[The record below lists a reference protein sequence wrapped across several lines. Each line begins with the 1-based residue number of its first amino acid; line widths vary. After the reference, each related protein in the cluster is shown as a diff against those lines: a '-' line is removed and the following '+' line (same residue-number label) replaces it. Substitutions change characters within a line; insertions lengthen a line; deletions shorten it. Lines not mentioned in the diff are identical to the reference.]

1 MVDRQPEKDERLAL
15 AGGASGDGPVA
26 ARARISTCR
35 EVNGHLVVAGQVA
48 QRDGVLIA
56 EGRVGDGV
64 DLETARACARQCALN
79 LLWAA
84 QTHLGSLE
92 RVRSVLRLAV
102 YVASA
107 PDFVAQHLVADAAS
121 ALVAEVVGGELPVRV
136 AIGVAALPLGSP
148 VEIEGA
154 LELDQPESPQVQARA

>member
-1 MVDRQPEKDERLAL
+1 MVGTQPGKDERLAL
-15 AGGASGDGPVA
+15 AEGASSDGA
-26 ARARISTCR
+26 AVGRARISICR

-64 DLETARACARQCALN
+64 DLDTARACARQCAVN
-79 LLWAA
+79 LLRAA

-121 ALVAEVVGGELPVRV
+121 ALVADVVGGELPVRV

-154 LELDQPESPQVQARA
+154 LELDHAESPQVQARA

>member
-1 MVDRQPEKDERLAL
+1 MADGQPGKDERLAL
-15 AGGASGDGPVA
+15 ANSSSGGAGAEGVA
-26 ARARISTCR
+26 ISLCR
-35 EVNGHLVVAGQVA
+35 EVNGQLLLAGQVA
-48 QRDGVLIA
+48 RRNGVLIA

-64 DLETARACARQCALN
+64 DLDTARTCARQCALN
-79 LLWAA
+79 LLLAA
-84 QTHLGSLE
+84 QAHLGSLE

-107 PDFVAQHLVADAAS
+107 PDFVTQHLVADAAS